1 MSSQQTATVY
11 AEGVRMH
18 RREKQSLEENQ
29 MQQWETSTGMGLWKL
44 YEEELKYNAECF
56 ITPSSKLS
64 FSHATGKETASQLSL
79 WKVRNLPHYQVQCTG
94 NITFI

>member
-11 AEGVRMH
+11 AEGVRTH
-18 RREKQSLEENQ
+18 RQEKQSLEENQ

-56 ITPSSKLS
+56 ITLSSKSYLSAMPLGKKLRPSSASGKLETYHITRYS
-64 FSHATGKETASQLSL
+64 ALAT
-79 WKVRNLPHYQVQCTG
+79 
-94 NITFI
+94 